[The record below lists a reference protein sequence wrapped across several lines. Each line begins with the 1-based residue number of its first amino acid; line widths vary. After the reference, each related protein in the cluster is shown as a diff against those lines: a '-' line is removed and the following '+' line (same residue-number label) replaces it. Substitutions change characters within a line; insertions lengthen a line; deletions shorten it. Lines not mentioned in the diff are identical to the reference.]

1 MPKVV
6 AIAQDRVA
14 LALGLTGIQV
24 LEAANAAEAEDIL
37 MPLLSSDTQLLIV
50 QETYRNEFSERFQLA
65 LSRHRGRPLIVYCPV
80 FEREES
86 EVDAYLASVLKPA
99 IGYEIRLE

>member
-6 AIAQDRVA
+6 AVASGHVA
-14 LALGLTGIQV
+14 LALGLTGVHVIEPSTPAEVEAVVMSQ
-24 LEAANAAEAEDIL
+24 LE
-37 MPLLSSDTQLLIV
+37 SDTQLLIV
-50 QETYRNEFSERFQLA
+50 QENFRDAYSERLQLA
-65 LSRHRGRPLIVYCPV
+65 LSRHRGKPLIVYCPA

-86 EVDAYLASVLKPA
+86 EVDAYLSSVLKPA